1 MVEVQIADIG
11 DKWGIKRKMNKS
23 QAIEVVDAAEDVE
36 EDVDVAE
43 SINSFSR
50 EIHTA

>member
-1 MVEVQIADIG
+1 MVEVDIG
-11 DKWGIKRKMNKS
+11 KSRIKRKVVKD

-43 SINSFSR
+43 CINSFSR
-50 EIHTA
+50 